1 MSDNKKDYTGTIQ
14 NLLYCFPIYNYI
26 NEEKVN
32 VLVFG
37 YSGITEKFIDFAFE
51 MAQVNGYK
59 LHITVV
65 SNDVNTKNKY
75 LGTRPAFLQIL

>member
-14 NLLYCFPIYNYI
+14 NLLYCYPLYNYI
-26 NEEKVN
+26 NKEKVN

-51 MAQVNGYK
+51 MAQVSGYK
-59 LHITVV
+59 LNFTVV
-65 SNDVNTKNKY
+65 SDDTNAKNK
-75 LGTRPAFLQIL
+75 

>member
-14 NLLYCFPIYNYI
+14 NLLYCYPLYNYI
-26 NEEKVN
+26 NKEKVN

-51 MAQVNGYK
+51 MAYM
-59 LHITVV
+59 
-65 SNDVNTKNKY
+65 
-75 LGTRPAFLQIL
+75 IL